1 MKESISEYSHTK
13 MPWGKHKG
21 VYIKDLPED
30 YLIWAAKNWGD
41 IAARTMFEIELLRRI
56 KYNKVKI

>member
-1 MKESISEYSHTK
+1 MKEMLSEYKHTK

-21 VYIKDLPED
+21 IYLKDLPED
-30 YLIWAAKNWGD
+30 YLIWAAKNWSD
-41 IAARTMFEIELLRRI
+41 IAARTMFEIELLRRV